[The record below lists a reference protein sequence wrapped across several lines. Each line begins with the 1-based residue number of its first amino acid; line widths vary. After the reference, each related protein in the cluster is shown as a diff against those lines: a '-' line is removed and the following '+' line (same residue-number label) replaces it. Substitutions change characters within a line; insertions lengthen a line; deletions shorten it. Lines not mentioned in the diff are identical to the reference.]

1 MVEWLDKRGVEFPDA
16 WRKRGHSK
24 KLKELVKETK
34 EKDPNYNAEVMAKKY
49 GHEILRLPPYHC
61 EL

>member
-49 GHEILRLPPYHC
+49 PEIWQKFVHL
-61 EL
+61 EEI